1 MNNLL
6 IRSCEI
12 EKGQYDR
19 SRSTD
24 SFSTKALSIAREGF
38 FMAEEKK
45 VLLERTELAKA
56 IARMAHEIVEKCV
69 APSDLVLIGIRSRG
83 VHLARRLGRK
93 VNEICQINLPVGIM
107 DVTPYRDDR
116 GRPENASALGALEAP
131 VAVDEKTVVLID
143 DVIFRGRTIRA
154 AMDAVERLGQ
164 PKRILVAALVDRGAR
179 ELPIR
184 ADIVGKNIT
193 ATENERVNVLLE
205 ELDGLDQVT
214 LAGWKS

>member
-1 MNNLL
+1 
-6 IRSCEI
+6 
-12 EKGQYDR
+12 
-19 SRSTD
+19 
-24 SFSTKALSIAREGF
+24 
-38 FMAEEKK
+38 MAEEKRI
-45 VLLERTELAKA
+45 VLERTELAKA
-56 IARMAHEIVEKCV
+56 VTRMAHEIVEKCV
-69 APSDLVLIGIRSRG
+69 VPSDLVLIGIRSRG

-93 VNEICQINLPVGIM
+93 INEICQINLPVGIM

-116 GRPENASALGALEAP
+116 SRPENASALGALEAS

-164 PKRILVAALVDRGAR
+164 PKRILVAALIDRGAR

-184 ADIVGKNIT
+184 ADIVGKNLS
-193 ATENERVNVLLE
+193 AAENERVNVLLE

-214 LAGWKS
+214 LAGWKP